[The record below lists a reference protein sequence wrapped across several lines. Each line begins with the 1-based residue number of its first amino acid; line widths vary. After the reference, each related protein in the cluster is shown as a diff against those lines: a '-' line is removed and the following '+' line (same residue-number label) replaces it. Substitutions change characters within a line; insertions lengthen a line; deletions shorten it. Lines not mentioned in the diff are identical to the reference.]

1 MQTSVDLVTP
11 APPRPVAAPTS
22 ARDSEGIFTHYLRTL
37 DAGGEASAEALETL
51 WQALRT
57 AVVAELRRR
66 SAWTSPPSYFG
77 IDGWASWQ
85 AWEPGPGRT
94 RSALDELVTDCYCF
108 VFLEQRPR
116 LRAQLAVKPNVD
128 GLVLL
133 YLRNYLH
140 DRRKHHDLLGFRVF
154 ESLRS
159 AVEQAL
165 ESGELW
171 ALEGGPKVLN
181 ATVLST
187 SPETAGDELAS
198 AETLKPLVEKWSQE
212 LMPDLV
218 TAGGARRRD
227 VVARIRRRL
236 RRLESEGVAG
246 FRFKDLVD
254 LVKRDVRARWAAVFD
269 FEEGETA
276 IDDAAPAFADVV
288 RLVQPDDGVEAR
300 DSFEKLVVCVSNL
313 VEGLAEEKA
322 RHYLR
327 DLWGFLRAWA
337 SGEGPES
344 LPSGR
349 RLGELLYIPRKR
361 LPRLWTTLREL
372 VEQCRTALAGS
383 LRQDSRSEGAS

>member
-1 MQTSVDLVTP
+1 M
-11 APPRPVAAPTS
+11 AAPIS
-22 ARDSEGIFTHYLRTL
+22 ARDSDEAFTRYLRILETS
-37 DAGGEASAEALETL
+37 GEPSPEAFATL

-66 SAWTSPPSYFG
+66 LAWNSPPSYFG
-77 IDGWASWQ
+77 IDGWESWQ
-85 AWEPGPGRT
+85 ARELGPGRT
-94 RSALDELVTDCYCF
+94 RSALDELLTDCYAF

-128 GLVLL
+128 GLVRL

-140 DRRKHHDLLGFRVF
+140 DRRKRHDLLGFRVF

-159 AVEQAL
+159 AVKQAL
-165 ESGELW
+165 EAGELW
-171 ALEGGPKVLN
+171 RTDDGSKLSN
-181 ATVLST
+181 TTVLLT
-187 SPETAGDELAS
+187 SPEADGADLAE
-198 AETLKPLVEKWSQE
+198 AEKLAPLVERWSHD

-227 VVARIRRRL
+227 VVERIGCRL
-236 RRLESEGVAG
+236 RRLEADGVAG

-254 LVKRDVRARWAAVFD
+254 AVKRDVRARWAAVFD

-276 IDDAAPAFADVV
+276 TEVDASGLADVARIV
-288 RLVQPDDGVEAR
+288 RPEHGVEAR
-300 DSFEKLVVCVSNL
+300 DSFDKLVVCVSGR
-313 VEGLAEEKA
+313 VEALPEEKA

-327 DLWGFLRAWA
+327 DLWEFLRTWA
-337 SGEGPES
+337 SDEGRDT

-349 RLGELLYIPRKR
+349 RLGKLLYIPRKR

-372 VEQCRTALAGS
+372 VGQCRAALAGVS
-383 LRQDSRSEGAS
+383 CENHGSEDVP